1 MKSGMP
7 GTVDGTLPGVDLS
20 PGAGSWMELG
30 YREYWSLPPGCALI
44 GYVSRVYVAKLA
56 VSGLGNSTRLQQYSS
71 SRYIEYRHSMVRPWG
86 LDV

>member
-30 YREYWSLPPGCALI
+30 LPRVLEPAARMRTDRLCITGP
-44 GYVSRVYVAKLA
+44 RVYVAKLA
-56 VSGLGNSTRLQQYSS
+56 VSGLGTFTRLQQYSS
-71 SRYIEYRHSMVRPWG
+71 SRYIEYRHSMA
-86 LDV
+86 

>member
-30 YREYWSLPPGCALI
+30 LP
-44 GYVSRVYVAKLA
+44 RVLEPAARMRTDRLCIT
-56 VSGLGNSTRLQQYSS
+56 GL
-71 SRYIEYRHSMVRPWG
+71 
-86 LDV
+86 

>member
-30 YREYWSLPPGCALI
+30 LPRALEPAARMRTDRLCI
-44 GYVSRVYVAKLA
+44 T
-56 VSGLGNSTRLQQYSS
+56 GLCGEACR
-71 SRYIEYRHSMVRPWG
+71 
-86 LDV
+86 